1 MRILVVCGAGASSTF
16 VAQRLR
22 RAAAEAGLDWH
33 AAAGMEQSVTG
44 SDHDLILIGPHLADR
59 LEAIRRAAPA
69 QVAVLPDDV
78 FADRDGTRTL
88 ALAQSIVSG
97 ARNTPKGTS

>member
-1 MRILVVCGAGASSTF
+1 MKILVVCGAGASSTF

-22 RAAAEAGLDWH
+22 RAASEAGLDWDT
-33 AAAGMEQSVTG
+33 AAGMEQSVAG

-69 QVAVLPDDV
+69 RVAVPVSYTHLTLPTILLV
-78 FADRDGTRTL
+78 
-88 ALAQSIVSG
+88 
-97 ARNTPKGTS
+97 